1 MKVLLIGSGARE
13 HALGW
18 ALSQSP
24 LLTRLYSAP
33 GNAGLAQ
40 ISECIALD
48 VDRARDVVAFCRE
61 EAIDLVVV
69 GPEAPLVA
77 GLADALD
84 EAGIRVFG
92 PSRAAA
98 QLEGSKRF
106 TKDLCA
112 EAGIP
117 TADYAAFDS
126 AAAARAHLAERDL
139 PVVIKAD
146 GLAAGKGV
154 TVAETRAQAEDAID
168 ACFGEA
174 LQQGGAQVVIEDCLQ
189 GEEASF
195 FAIVDRETVLPLVSA
210 QDHKRAF
217 DADTGPNTGGMGAY
231 SPARIMPRA
240 MCDRVMDE
248 IIAPTVAALAA
259 RGTPYRGV
267 LYAGLMISAD
277 GPKLI
282 EYNVR
287 FGDPEAQVL
296 MMRLQSD
303 LLPVLLAA
311 CEGTLRETHLSWRA
325 ETALTVVMATR
336 GYPGA
341 YEKGSEIRC
350 VEDAAAMDD
359 VQVFHA
365 GTKREGA
372 KLIAAGGRVLS
383 VTALGKT
390 VREAQARAYEA
401 VGRIDWPDGFFRQDI
416 GWRDVAREI
425 AGELYDGKGSRDA
438 SG

>member
-40 ISECIALD
+40 ISECVALD

-126 AAAARAHLAERDL
+126 AAAARAHLAGRDL
-139 PVVIKAD
+139 PAVIKAD

-154 TVAETRAQAEDAID
+154 TVAQTRSDAEAAID
-168 ACFGEA
+168 ACFS
-174 LQQGGAQVVIEDCLQ
+174 GAFGTAGAEVVIEDCLA

-195 FAIVDRETVLPLVSA
+195 FAIVDGETVLSLVAA

-231 SPARIMPRA
+231 SPARIMPPA

-287 FGDPEAQVL
+287 LGDPEAQVL

-311 CEGTLRETHLSWRA
+311 CEGALRETRLSWRA

-341 YEKGSEIRC
+341 YDKGSEIRG
-350 VEDAAAMDD
+350 VEDANAMED

-365 GTKREGA
+365 GTKREDG
-372 KLIAAGGRVLS
+372 KLIATGGRVLS

-401 VGRIDWPDGFFRQDI
+401 VNRINWPRGFFRHDI
-416 GWRDVAREI
+416 GWRDVARETAETI
-425 AGELYDGKGSRDA
+425 GERRERADG
-438 SG
+438 